1 MAQLHFVGTTLS
13 DEAKKRKGDLA
24 DAFGRSAFNRYY
36 YAAYLEVRSLL
47 LTFNSRWR
55 INHDEAPNY
64 LRKNLQ
70 KIFREEINRQQ
81 KRQVITHAEGMK
93 ISSAVL
99 KSASIIAQDLEVAY
113 KVRAISD
120 YEPEELVT
128 FDQTTFHLDSHSEV
142 EAKGWLK
149 NVQIHKSRILKY
161 GKVLDLV

>member
-13 DEAKKRKGDLA
+13 GEAKKSNGDIA

-47 LTFNSRWR
+47 LMFNSRWK

-64 LRKNLQ
+64 LRKNLP

-81 KRQVITHAEGMK
+81 KRHVITHAEGMK

-99 KSASIIAQDLEVAY
+99 HSGSNIAQVLEVAY
-113 KVRAISD
+113 KVRVISD
-120 YEPEELVT
+120 YEPEEPVT
-128 FDQTTFHLDSHSEV
+128 FDQATFHLDSHSEV

-149 NVQIHKSRILKY
+149 TVEIHKSRILKH
-161 GKVLDLV
+161 GKELDLV